1 MTACVG
7 ACVGTC
13 LDLCVGTSLCGCFR
27 LRVGACAFVW
37 FVCVYVRVESYEG
50 ACVCG
55 RISVWVRA
63 CVGECEWMLVCGCM
77 CVEESVSV

>member
-27 LRVGACAFVW
+27 LCVGACAFVW

-50 ACVCG
+50 ECVVRCGSVRVWVSVSGCLCVGACVWK
-55 RISVWVRA
+55 SQ
-63 CVGECEWMLVCGCM
+63 
-77 CVEESVSV
+77 